1 MSDSSSS
8 SIDNLLAEEQQ
19 MEFEYVQDLLN
30 SKETKSYELYE
41 EPLLELWVNF
51 LKAKGT
57 LEERMTK
64 LGFKTDKIKFL
75 KERVYNNK
83 DPYYWISKA
92 LIEWNLNVDLSDEV
106 VEYYERV

>member
-1 MSDSSSS
+1 MSDSYSS

-92 LIEWNLNVDLSDEV
+92 LIEWNLNVDLSDVV

>member
-92 LIEWNLNVDLSDEV
+92 LIEWNLNVDLSDVV